1 MKIIEG
7 RNEEEV
13 KIVRKNIGTKKKSTN
28 MKIVSQ
34 VMDIA

>member
-7 RNEEEV
+7 RNGEEV
-13 KIVRKNIGTKKKSTN
+13 KIVRKNIETKKKSTN